1 MEQTRISSSPST
13 AAHEARG
20 ARGTSAKAGAA
31 ADDQAAAQ
39 GDGFA
44 LLLAALGGG
53 EGAATVLDTL
63 AVAGEALQA
72 PEALPDA
79 GALAAWAAG
88 LQPGAALAQRTGE
101 ALAAEADAL
110 AGRLGLGLV
119 RAGQDTLVGQ
129 TALLDGAAERAALQG
144 GASMAGPGSAAGRG
158 TAWRAQGM
166 ALQAAAQDAAS
177 AAGDALRAGAHAARS
192 GLQHA
197 ADAVSHLAAQVSQAV
212 DATAQR
218 RDGVPVADTPLQA
231 QPGEWMA
238 AQAAPAGIS
247 GAAPGSAAAGAS
259 GAVTPAGLRGADAA
273 AGTSGAEPFR
283 SPAEGAGLESV
294 DATLAGMAGAE
305 DALADQLAE
314 QVAYWVHQK
323 TQNAELTLDQDGR
336 PVEVRVAL
344 TGDEAHVTFRSDQAD
359 ARQWLDGSTAQLREM
374 LQREGLQL
382 AGVTVD
388 TAGGGAADRQGRRD
402 EGRPGARQA
411 AVQAAAPAGQ
421 AGGGRGV
428 AERSVD
434 IFV

>member
-1 MEQTRISSSPST
+1 
-13 AAHEARG
+13 
-20 ARGTSAKAGAA
+20 
-31 ADDQAAAQ
+31 
-39 GDGFA
+39 
-44 LLLAALGGG
+44 
-53 EGAATVLDTL
+53 
-63 AVAGEALQA
+63 
-72 PEALPDA
+72 
-79 GALAAWAAG
+79 
-88 LQPGAALAQRTGE
+88 
-101 ALAAEADAL
+101 
-110 AGRLGLGLV
+110 
-119 RAGQDTLVGQ
+119 
-129 TALLDGAAERAALQG
+129 
-144 GASMAGPGSAAGRG
+144 MAGPGGAAGRG

-192 GLQHA
+192 GLQQA
-197 ADAVSHLAAQVSQAV
+197 ADTVSHLAAQVSQAV

-218 RDGVPVADTPLQA
+218 RDAVPVAGTPLQA

-247 GAAPGSAAAGAS
+247 GAAPGSAAAGAG
-259 GAVTPAGLRGADAA
+259 GAATPAGLRGADAA

-283 SPAEGAGLESV
+283 SPAEGAGLESA

>member
-1 MEQTRISSSPST
+1 MEQTRISSSPSP

-20 ARGTSAKAGAA
+20 ARGASKAGGAT
-31 ADDQAAAQ
+31 DDQAAAQ

-63 AVAGEALQA
+63 AVAGEALQT

-197 ADAVSHLAAQVSQAV
+197 ADTVSHLAAQVSQAV

-218 RDGVPVADTPLQA
+218 RDGVPVAGTPLQA

-247 GAAPGSAAAGAS
+247 GAAPGSAAAGAG
-259 GAVTPAGLRGADAA
+259 GAATPTGLRGADA

-283 SPAEGAGLESV
+283 SPAEGAGLEPA

-382 AGVTVD
+382 AGVTVG

>member
-1 MEQTRISSSPST
+1 MEQTRISSSPSP

-20 ARGTSAKAGAA
+20 ARGASKAGGAT
-31 ADDQAAAQ
+31 DDQAAAQ

-63 AVAGEALQA
+63 SVAGEALQT

-197 ADAVSHLAAQVSQAV
+197 ADTVSHLAAQVSQAV

-218 RDGVPVADTPLQA
+218 RDGVPVAGTPLQA

-247 GAAPGSAAAGAS
+247 GAAPGSAAAGAG
-259 GAVTPAGLRGADAA
+259 GAATPTGLRGADA

-283 SPAEGAGLESV
+283 SPAEGAGLEPA

-382 AGVTVD
+382 AGVTVG

>member
-1 MEQTRISSSPST
+1 MEQTRISSSPSP

-20 ARGTSAKAGAA
+20 ARGASAKAGSAA
-31 ADDQAAAQ
+31 EDKAAAQ

-44 LLLAALGGG
+44 LLLAALGG

-63 AVAGEALQA
+63 AVAGEALQS

-101 ALAAEADAL
+101 SIAAEADAL

-166 ALQAAAQDAAS
+166 ALQAAAQDAAG
-177 AAGDALRAGAHAARS
+177 AAGDALRAGVHAARS

-197 ADAVSHLAAQVSQAV
+197 ADAVSHLAAQVSQAA

-218 RDGVPVADTPLQA
+218 RDGVPVAGAPLQA

-247 GAAPGSAAAGAS
+247 GAAPGSAAAGAG
-259 GAVTPAGLRGADAA
+259 GAATPTGLRGADA

-283 SPAEGAGLESV
+283 SPAEGAGLEPA

-382 AGVTVD
+382 AGVTVG

-421 AGGGRGV
+421 PGGGRGV

>member
-1 MEQTRISSSPST
+1 
-13 AAHEARG
+13 
-20 ARGTSAKAGAA
+20 
-31 ADDQAAAQ
+31 
-39 GDGFA
+39 
-44 LLLAALGGG
+44 
-53 EGAATVLDTL
+53 
-63 AVAGEALQA
+63 
-72 PEALPDA
+72 
-79 GALAAWAAG
+79 
-88 LQPGAALAQRTGE
+88 
-101 ALAAEADAL
+101 
-110 AGRLGLGLV
+110 
-119 RAGQDTLVGQ
+119 
-129 TALLDGAAERAALQG
+129 
-144 GASMAGPGSAAGRG
+144 MAGPGSAAGRG

-197 ADAVSHLAAQVSQAV
+197 ADAVSHLAAQVSQAA

-218 RDGVPVADTPLQA
+218 RDGVPVAGTPLQA

-247 GAAPGSAAAGAS
+247 GAAPGSAAAGAG
-259 GAVTPAGLRGADAA
+259 GAATPAGLRGADAA

-283 SPAEGAGLESV
+283 SPAEGAALESA

-421 AGGGRGV
+421 PGGGRGV